1 MKNLNSNENFIE
13 ADVKKKTF
21 KVLIFGFLAGFFILL
36 SYLIYWGYFEESLL
50 TSKLSPSGKSEVV
63 INEYGNSIV
72 GGSDTIKIYF
82 KQDGKTK
89 KIKKVDVSLMGSN
102 HKENYSITWMDEN
115 RVSISMVLKNSNQG
129 MQYNFLTRDI
139 EFE

>member
-1 MKNLNSNENFIE
+1 MNNPNSNENFIE

-21 KVLIFGFLAGFFILL
+21 KILIFGFFVAFFILL
-36 SYLIYWGYFEESLL
+36 SYVIYWAYFEESLL
-50 TSKLSPSGKSEVV
+50 TSKLSPSGKSEVI
-63 INEYGNSIV
+63 INEYGNNIV

-89 KIKKVDVSLMGSN
+89 KTKKVDVSLMESN
-102 HKENYSITWMDEN
+102 HKEGYRIAWMDEN
-115 RVSISMVLKNSNQG
+115 RVSISMGFENSIQGLK
-129 MQYNFLTRDI
+129 YNFSTRDI